1 MKSREIRKSFLDFFE
16 SKKHEVVTSASL
28 LPESPNLLFTNAG
41 MNQFVPYFLGDQ
53 KAPYARAVDSQK
65 CIRAGGKHNDLDDV
79 GLDTYHHTF
88 FEMLGNWSFGD
99 YFKKEAIQWAWELLV
114 DHWKFPAERLYATVY
129 DPGNGEPAE
138 FDQEAFDYWTE
149 IFDHA
154 GLDPSVHV
162 VLGGKKDNFWMMG
175 ETGPCGPCSELH
187 LDLTP
192 NGDSEGKLVNADS
205 HLCIEI
211 WNLVFIQ
218 FNADKEGR
226 FSPLKSKHVDTGMG
240 FERVASVIQAT
251 NQFTDFST
259 PASNYDTD
267 VFSPLFQRL
276 EEMSGHRYQSTLP
289 SNGSAENKQEEVDIA
304 FRVIADHSRTLTFS
318 IADGI
323 LPGNSDRNYVLR
335 RILRRAVRYGRIL
348 GFSEPFFHKLS
359 SVIIDQM
366 KDFFPELEMRK
377 ELIEKTIRSEEES
390 FNKTLDRGIELFS
403 RETSGFQKGDKI
415 SGQFAFKLYD
425 TFGFP
430 IDLTELMAKE
440 RGLTLDHNSFLQEME
455 AQRKRARDAH
465 KSVDIVISNDGEPA
479 KETQFQGYDLSN
491 LNGFAATCKDWISQD
506 EKNYLILDQS
516 PFYAEMGGQVADT
529 GSAVVDHQ
537 TFEILNVTKDANGRF
552 LHELTGSLTKSD
564 VLGTEVLVSVDLPRR
579 LAVQRHHT
587 ATHILHW
594 ALRKVLGNHV
604 RQAGSLV
611 QPDRL
616 RFDFSHFEALSKVEL
631 QTIEALANEKLL
643 LNEEVRCY
651 EIPFAEKPDSIIA
664 FFGDKY
670 GEIVRVVDIG
680 GWSQELCGGTHVRS
694 SGEIGLIRITSESA
708 ISAGTRRLEAVAG
721 QSAYDWTN
729 ERIDIFTD
737 LLKKLACKPHELQG
751 KIGFAQNKI
760 KELEKRIRSFEQKG
774 QAGMAED
781 LIKSATQKDGINI
794 IVGKVENFTPND
806 LRSLA
811 AQINKR
817 SDPSV
822 VLLASEKE
830 NKCSLVCICSPLAVE
845 KGYQA
850 GTLLS
855 ELSKKLG
862 GKGGGKPD
870 FAMGGAPSGKEL
882 IAALNSHSLNS

>member
-335 RILRRAVRYGRIL
+335 RI
-348 GFSEPFFHKLS
+348 
-359 SVIIDQM
+359 
-366 KDFFPELEMRK
+366 
-377 ELIEKTIRSEEES
+377 
-390 FNKTLDRGIELFS
+390 
-403 RETSGFQKGDKI
+403 
-415 SGQFAFKLYD
+415 
-425 TFGFP
+425 
-430 IDLTELMAKE
+430 
-440 RGLTLDHNSFLQEME
+440 
-455 AQRKRARDAH
+455 
-465 KSVDIVISNDGEPA
+465 
-479 KETQFQGYDLSN
+479 
-491 LNGFAATCKDWISQD
+491 
-506 EKNYLILDQS
+506 
-516 PFYAEMGGQVADT
+516 
-529 GSAVVDHQ
+529 
-537 TFEILNVTKDANGRF
+537 
-552 LHELTGSLTKSD
+552 
-564 VLGTEVLVSVDLPRR
+564 
-579 LAVQRHHT
+579 
-587 ATHILHW
+587 
-594 ALRKVLGNHV
+594 
-604 RQAGSLV
+604 
-611 QPDRL
+611 
-616 RFDFSHFEALSKVEL
+616 
-631 QTIEALANEKLL
+631 
-643 LNEEVRCY
+643 
-651 EIPFAEKPDSIIA
+651 
-664 FFGDKY
+664 
-670 GEIVRVVDIG
+670 
-680 GWSQELCGGTHVRS
+680 
-694 SGEIGLIRITSESA
+694 
-708 ISAGTRRLEAVAG
+708 
-721 QSAYDWTN
+721 
-729 ERIDIFTD
+729 
-737 LLKKLACKPHELQG
+737 
-751 KIGFAQNKI
+751 
-760 KELEKRIRSFEQKG
+760 
-774 QAGMAED
+774 
-781 LIKSATQKDGINI
+781 
-794 IVGKVENFTPND
+794 
-806 LRSLA
+806 
-811 AQINKR
+811 
-817 SDPSV
+817 
-822 VLLASEKE
+822 
-830 NKCSLVCICSPLAVE
+830 
-845 KGYQA
+845 
-850 GTLLS
+850 
-855 ELSKKLG
+855 
-862 GKGGGKPD
+862 
-870 FAMGGAPSGKEL
+870 
-882 IAALNSHSLNS
+882 